1 MTRIGVI
8 VLVTCI
14 AIPLLW
20 FLLSVVL
27 LGVYENVKVECGW
40 APGARC
46 MNTSICVSPLLKRDL
61 ATSPCPRLE
70 KVFNIYWLCSE
81 IFGII
86 VMGAVVL
93 SVPVAIIATCMYFWC
108 CR

>member
-8 VLVTCI
+8 VLVTFI

-20 FLLSVVL
+20 FLLSVTL

-40 APGARC
+40 APRARC
-46 MNTSICVSPLLKRDL
+46 MNSTICVSPLLKRDVV
-61 ATSPCPRLE
+61 ASPCPRLDR
-70 KVFNIYWLCSE
+70 VFNIYWLCSE
-81 IFGII
+81 IFGVL
-86 VMGAVVL
+86 VMGTVVL
-93 SVPVAIIATCMYFWC
+93 SVPVTIIATCVYFCC